1 MWWGALPGSGNRD
14 GERNHLL
21 AGSLWNRL
29 VRQKSAKI
37 HMTEPVGWDPA
48 VEDPEQQAGLGLGPR
63 HGGQLHQ
70 VNIPAVTVG
79 FCNTNIG
86 FLHVVVCL

>member
-1 MWWGALPGSGNRD
+1 MGGAAWVWEQGR
-14 GERNHLL
+14 GEEPL
-21 AGSLWNRL
+21 AGRVSVEQACR
-29 VRQKSAKI
+29 AKI

>member
-1 MWWGALPGSGNRD
+1 MRVRGAAWVWEQGRGQEP
-14 GERNHLL
+14 L
-21 AGSLWNRL
+21 AGRVPVEQHCETL
-29 VRQKSAKI
+29 SAQLNKA
-37 HMTEPVGWDPA
+37 EPVGWDPA

-79 FCNTNIG
+79 FCNTYIG